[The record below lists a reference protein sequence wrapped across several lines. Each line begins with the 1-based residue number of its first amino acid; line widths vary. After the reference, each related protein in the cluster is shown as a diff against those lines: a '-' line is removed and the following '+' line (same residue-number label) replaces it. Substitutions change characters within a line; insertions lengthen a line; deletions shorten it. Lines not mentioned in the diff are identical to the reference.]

1 MVKRILTAIVIVS
14 LLLVAGC
21 SDAGGSSPPA
31 SYEILK
37 KVELASKWRMYQ
49 VRLEIPSGA
58 ELPLLLKLA
67 DGDKVDGY
75 FNLEAGVNLEFSI
88 SGNSQLYKSAVQ
100 GGVSGKTVSDR
111 FSFTASQA
119 QGNMYVLTFRNGD
132 KKEGASVF
140 LEVISP
146 ISAPIFVPLESK

>member
-1 MVKRILTAIVIVS
+1 M
-14 LLLVAGC
+14 C
-21 SDAGGSSPPA
+21 
-31 SYEILK
+31 
-37 KVELASKWRMYQ
+37 Q

-75 FNLEAGVNLEFSI
+75 FNLEAGAKLEFSI

-100 GGVSGKTVSDR
+100 EAASGKTISDR